1 MSLGKYFDGCIA
13 CENAFCS
20 TAFFE
25 EGIRIIIGFEA
36 LERNVI
42 ENAELPLQKFLD
54 GNHEVWRRS
63 THLYFDL
70 TFVALCSLLTRPQD

>member
-42 ENAELPLQKFLD
+42 ENAELP
-54 GNHEVWRRS
+54 EVS
-63 THLYFDL
+63 
-70 TFVALCSLLTRPQD
+70 

>member
-1 MSLGKYFDGCIA
+1 M
-13 CENAFCS
+13 CS
-20 TAFFE
+20 RLFFE
-25 EGIRIIIGFEA
+25 ESIRIIIGFEA

-70 TFVALCSLLTRPQD
+70 TFVALSRYLRDLKINDCHLQIGTKRG